1 MRIGTELSGQSLAV
15 SVKAKGKTDKK
26 IKAIKENTDAQM
38 KQKKV
43 KELLKQSRPIT
54 GTLAET
60 YLRKHRRIPG
70 DLPSTL
76 RFHRA
81 LFHPFLK
88 ESYPALLVPATDF
101 LRNTQGVQAIF
112 LNPKTGQKLSQL
124 PSKISMG
131 NIKGQHAKVTHS
143 QEGKV
148 AIAEGPETA
157 LSIAKASPHWQVY
170 CVFGAFNFEHFKV
183 KALEKK
189 DGVPKEIVLCADND
203 GMNPGV
209 IKSLTRAAFSFQQA
223 GFSTTMTMPKEKGYD
238 FNDILKKEGVEAVSQ
253 VLNQEVKVPPLTL
266 LSEPQRLQ
274 VMQKLIQSL
283 SPDEGKERAADNL
296 KPPRIEAVL
305 GNKPAEKTDSF
316 REESQRVSRI
326 ISGKT
331 GLEKTSNLPQKIH
344 EDREREL

>member
-1 MRIGTELSGQSLAV
+1 
-15 SVKAKGKTDKK
+15 
-26 IKAIKENTDAQM
+26 
-38 KQKKV
+38 
-43 KELLKQSRPIT
+43 
-54 GTLAET
+54 
-60 YLRKHRRIPG
+60 
-70 DLPSTL
+70 
-76 RFHRA
+76 
-81 LFHPFLK
+81 
-88 ESYPALLVPATDF
+88 
-101 LRNTQGVQAIF
+101 
-112 LNPKTGQKLSQL
+112 
-124 PSKISMG
+124 
-131 NIKGQHAKVTHS
+131 
-143 QEGKV
+143 
-148 AIAEGPETA
+148 
-157 LSIAKASPHWQVY
+157 
-170 CVFGAFNFEHFKV
+170 
-183 KALEKK
+183 
-189 DGVPKEIVLCADND
+189 
-203 GMNPGV
+203 
-209 IKSLTRAAFSFQQA
+209 
-223 GFSTTMTMPKEKGYD
+223 MPKEKGYD